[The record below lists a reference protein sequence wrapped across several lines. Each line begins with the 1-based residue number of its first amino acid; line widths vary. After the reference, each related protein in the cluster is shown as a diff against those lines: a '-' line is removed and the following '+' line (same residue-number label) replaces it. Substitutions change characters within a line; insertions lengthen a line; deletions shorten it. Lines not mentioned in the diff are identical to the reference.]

1 MSDSQRT
8 SKELVA
14 KAIERLSRG
23 YFAACVR
30 DREKCG
36 YVMGNVSVADLVDV
50 FEFAVAAIK
59 SEPIAAKQA
68 YVLANFVF
76 ETQAWKAARY
86 PSEGDALKS
95 ACVVLRAMERAAHEP
110 PPVQVDEFPPCMIPP
125 FGWICTREPG
135 HDGPCAAVFIEH
147 EAAEQI
153 ERFKVAI
160 KAANRAYVRIVME
173 TAKTRHAPPPSAV
186 PALDDE
192 VRWILGRPNF
202 ACASIAE
209 GLRAG
214 GHTIE
219 RKAEHEQAAVIHW
232 MLTMYVKH
240 GAEWRGKAENELHEM
255 RQGLTKGMHPN
266 CTDPCPICD
275 HEVTAVRHSPT
286 KSAGAS

>member
-1 MSDSQRT
+1 MNEQRT

-110 PPVQVDEFPPCMIPP
+110 SA
-125 FGWICTREPG
+125 RL
-135 HDGPCAAVFIEH
+135 H
-147 EAAEQI
+147 EAETIIAIALSMDGYSQQHALWMTRAI
-153 ERFKVAI
+153 EFLNGV
-160 KAANRAYVRIVME
+160 
-173 TAKTRHAPPPSAV
+173 TPPPG
-186 PALDDE
+186 P
-192 VRWILGRPNF
+192 
-202 ACASIAE
+202 
-209 GLRAG
+209 
-214 GHTIE
+214 
-219 RKAEHEQAAVIHW
+219 
-232 MLTMYVKH
+232 
-240 GAEWRGKAENELHEM
+240 
-255 RQGLTKGMHPN
+255 GMHPN

-275 HEVTAVRHSPT
+275 HEDAAVRHSPT
-286 KSAGAS
+286 KCAGQS

>member
-1 MSDSQRT
+1 MADHPS

-110 PPVQVDEFPPCMIPP
+110 PAGSGKIVTSAWHCEQCQAINEFKGRSAFTVHGYRC
-125 FGWICTREPG
+125 WSCG
-135 HDGPCAAVFIEH
+135 HD
-147 EAAEQI
+147 
-153 ERFKVAI
+153 
-160 KAANRAYVRIVME
+160 NYIVKP
-173 TAKTRHAPPPSAV
+173 AQPPGV
-186 PALDDE
+186 
-192 VRWILGRPNF
+192 
-202 ACASIAE
+202 
-209 GLRAG
+209 
-214 GHTIE
+214 
-219 RKAEHEQAAVIHW
+219 
-232 MLTMYVKH
+232 
-240 GAEWRGKAENELHEM
+240 
-255 RQGLTKGMHPN
+255 GMHPN

-275 HEVTAVRHSPT
+275 HEDAAVRHDPT